1 MRRMGASPGD
11 FRAAGTSLTPAEG
24 SIYHEARVR
33 EMKYEIIV
41 VGPLETNCYL
51 VYCEESRACAI
62 IDPGAEP
69 GKIFAAVAGL
79 ELKPALI
86 LNTHGHVDHI
96 GANRDMKDKY
106 SVPLYLHA
114 ADVTMLEVSEH
125 IELSLLLGAQE
136 SPPPDRLLVDGDSVP
151 VGRASLRVIHT
162 PGHTPGSVSFLGDG
176 IFFSGDT
183 LFCGGVG
190 RTDLPGG
197 SWRDLERSIREKIL
211 VLPGET
217 VVLPGHGPWTTV
229 EQETLSNPFFT

>member
-1 MRRMGASPGD
+1 
-11 FRAAGTSLTPAEG
+11 
-24 SIYHEARVR
+24 
-33 EMKYEIIV
+33 MKYELVV

-51 VYCEESRACAI
+51 VYCEESRTCAI

-106 SVPLYLHA
+106 AIPLYLHA
-114 ADVTMLEVSEH
+114 ADATMLEVSEH
-125 IELSLLLGAQE
+125 IELSLLLGAKN
-136 SPPPDRLLVDGDSVP
+136 SPSPDRLLVDGDSIQ
-151 VGRASLRVIHT
+151 VGGEALRVVHT
-162 PGHTPGSVSFLGDG
+162 PGHTPGSVSFFGDG